1 MAETDL
7 ILSGQT
13 KTTPPV
19 RVDTEVGPL
28 VLDTE
33 GNLLTK
39 IKPVDGTS
47 FNVTSTASTNLSTRK
62 ASPGNLYEL
71 TVSNPTA
78 TAASVKFYNKA
89 ANPTLASDVPLFTV
103 TLAAGA
109 TMPLNFGALG
119 KRFSVGIAMAI
130 TALPAATDTG
140 NAVAGVQVSGTYL

>member
-13 KTTPPV
+13 KTATPT
-19 RVDTEVGPL
+19 RVDSEVGPL

-39 IKPVDGTS
+39 IKTVDGTP

-89 ANPTLASDVPLFTV
+89 SNPTLASDIPLLTV

-109 TMPLNFGALG
+109 TQALNFGTIG
-119 KRFSVGIAMAI
+119 KRFSAGIAMAI